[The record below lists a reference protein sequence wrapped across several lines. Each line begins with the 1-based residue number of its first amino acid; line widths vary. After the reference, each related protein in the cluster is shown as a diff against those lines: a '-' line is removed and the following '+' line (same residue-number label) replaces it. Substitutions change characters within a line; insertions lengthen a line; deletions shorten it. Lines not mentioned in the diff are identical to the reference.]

1 MTTTNKNA
9 SATAAEIEHGGGS
22 AAREAEAC
30 ARNDRSA
37 SHGDGSAACEA
48 EHKSTQHDS
57 AHQCCVHG
65 GNAEASS
72 KPTCGCHYKE
82 TERAEKL
89 QADIQKRL
97 NRAIGQLNGVKNM
110 IDDNRYCGDVL
121 TQLAAA
127 ESAVHSAAEIILRDH
142 LETCVKDRIRRGDD
156 EVIDE
161 AMRLIKKFA
170 HS

>member
-1 MTTTNKNA
+1 MLVQACRGSYPILFKLAGASLKLATDFVQVCKGVFLMTATNSCCA
-9 SATAAEIEHGGGS
+9 QQSS
-22 AAREAEAC
+22 QEAGDKRMC
-30 ARNDRSA
+30 A
-37 SHGDGSAACEA
+37 
-48 EHKSTQHDS
+48 
-57 AHQCCVHG
+57 
-65 GNAEASS
+65 
-72 KPTCGCHYKE
+72 CHYKE

-89 QADIQKRL
+89 QADVKKRL

-127 ESAVHSAAEIILRDH
+127 ESAVHSAAELILRDH
-142 LETCVKDRIRRGDD
+142 LETCVKDRIQRGDD
-156 EVIDE
+156 EVIEE

>member
-1 MTTTNKNA
+1 MSKFVVRELVQARKGACPILLKFVMSFTKGPRLSSQRILSKFAKEFLMTATNSCCA
-9 SATAAEIEHGGGS
+9 QQSS
-22 AAREAEAC
+22 QEAGDKRMC
-30 ARNDRSA
+30 A
-37 SHGDGSAACEA
+37 
-48 EHKSTQHDS
+48 
-57 AHQCCVHG
+57 
-65 GNAEASS
+65 
-72 KPTCGCHYKE
+72 CHYKE

-89 QADIQKRL
+89 QADVKKRL

-127 ESAVHSAAEIILRDH
+127 ESAVHSAAELILRDH
-142 LETCVKDRIRRGDD
+142 LETCVKDRIQRGDD
-156 EVIDE
+156 EVIEE